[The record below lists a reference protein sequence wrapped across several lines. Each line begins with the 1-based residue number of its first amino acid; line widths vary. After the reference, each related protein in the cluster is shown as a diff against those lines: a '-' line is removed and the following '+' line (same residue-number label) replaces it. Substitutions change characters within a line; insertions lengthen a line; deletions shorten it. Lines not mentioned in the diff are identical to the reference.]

1 MENSSTTVMII
12 KSWLFPS
19 IVTILAT
26 FIWYD
31 VTQIK
36 SDIRTLMAQSNIDK
50 TRIDNLE
57 RRVNNIELSIYI
69 KPIVKTNT
77 ITGVL
82 PSKYFLK
89 EEEMDINKYLKKRV

>member
-1 MENSSTTVMII
+1 MTNSSII
-12 KSWLFPS
+12 NAFKSWIFPGL
-19 IVTILAT
+19 VTALAT
-26 FIWYD
+26 SIWYD

-36 SDIRTLMAQSNIDK
+36 TDIRILMVQSNIDK